1 MTVHAGAPFT
11 DFILTSDPDGGV
23 LSLTAP
29 TLPDWLALSAR
40 PDGTGTLS
48 GTPPA
53 SAVGAH
59 PVTLRVTDLT
69 GRSSFRSW
77 MLRRRRPRPRAAAAV
92 VVSVQ
97 DCARPI
103 RAFRF
108 SRCWWPRCGC
118 GVPARAPSLELQ
130 RARHPVFELDLR
142 FG

>member
-69 GRSSFRSW
+69 GRHAEQS
-77 MLRRRRPRPRAAAAV
+77 LV
-92 VVSVQ
+92 VQVLDAPAPPPVPASG
-97 DCARPI
+97 
-103 RAFRF
+103 
-108 SRCWWPRCGC
+108 SRGC
-118 GVPARAPSLELQ
+118 GVGAGLRASDSSLPLLALLVAAVRVRRSRARAKP
-130 RARHPVFELDLR
+130 
-142 FG
+142 